1 MIASRLPQHAAANR
15 EVLLGGQRVAYLFQR
30 SRRRTI
36 GFTVGAEGLTVRAP
50 SWVRLGDVDASL
62 QEKSPWIL
70 RKLGESHDRRDRLE
84 AARMSWA
91 DGAQFPFLGER
102 LRVVLAGAAL
112 PDVGRRRAGAALAER
127 HEGDLRLALP
137 TGAAPADIRTAAHS
151 WLLAQASAHF
161 QKRLDHFAPLLQVRW
176 QRLALTSAGTRW
188 GSATSAGA
196 IRLNWRLMHFRPE
209 VVDYVVAHELAHLR
223 HMDHSARFW
232 AVVTSV
238 VPEHVALRAE
248 LRSGDAPRWD

>member
-1 MIASRLPQHAAANR
+1 MAANR

-91 DGAQFPFLGER
+91 DGAHFPFLGER

-112 PDVGRRRAGAALAER
+112 PDVGRRRAGAAMAVR

-137 TGAAPADIRTAAHS
+137 TGAEPADVRAAAHS

-176 QRLALTSAGTRW
+176 QRLALTSARTRW

-232 AVVTSV
+232 AVVASV